1 MKRISV
7 SAELAVIQRSVE
19 AAALLVEVGRQ
30 GGVGDE
36 DVEALASAV
45 LALTACR
52 LRDLG
57 RAVRGS
63 LAPELFVAA
72 HNEAVAG
79 ADSGDVHLGPQRRAA
94 RMRKV

>member
-7 SAELAVIQRSVE
+7 SAELAVIQKAVE
-19 AAALLVEVGRQ
+19 GAALLIEVGRQ

-57 RAVRGS
+57 RAVRGT

-79 ADSGDVHLGPQRRAA
+79 ADSGDVLLGTKRHVGGK
-94 RMRKV
+94 RKV